1 MNPQIRN
8 RVEGTPLFL
17 LKTTLRGQSFM
28 DVGYVYAPYIVQFQ
42 SMDIIE
48 ETEQTLNEDLERERK
63 IILLNG

>member
-17 LKTTLRGQSFM
+17 LKTFM
-28 DVGYVYAPYIVQFQ
+28 DVGYVYAPYILQFQ
-42 SMDIIE
+42 SIDIIE
-48 ETEQTLNEDLERERK
+48 ETEQSLNEDLERERK